1 MRDDRAFCEFAEA
14 AGDRL
19 RRTAFLLSH
28 DWHLAQDLTQIA
40 LAKVYVKWRRVDD
53 PHAYAKKVML
63 RAFLDHKRRRSY
75 GEHTTAEL
83 PETPAAGGETG
94 PELRLTLLAAL
105 GRLPPRSRAI
115 VVLRYWEDMSVREV
129 ATLLGLSESNVK
141 VQSMRALGRLR
152 VLLGEDTEAESA
164 AGPW

>member
-40 LAKVYVKWRRVDD
+40 LSRLYVKWRRVDD

-63 RAFLDHKRRRSY
+63 RAYLDHKRRRSTD
-75 GEHTTAEL
+75 EVTTAEV
-83 PETPAAGGETG
+83 PDTPADADQRD
-94 PELRLTLLAAL
+94 LRLTLLTAL
-105 GRLPPRSRAI
+105 GHLAPRERAI
-115 VVLRYWEDMSVREV
+115 VVLRYWEDMSVRDV
-129 ATLLGLSESNVK
+129 AGMLRLSESNVK
-141 VQSMRALGRLR
+141 IQSMRALTKLR
-152 VLLGEDTEAESA
+152 ALLGEEAGA
-164 AGPW
+164 DAPTGRV